1 MGLQVERALLGDI
14 IIEETGIYVFA
25 AERLA
30 YFLAEELTQAG
41 RTALTG
47 EVLSPGQAETV
58 AGSLSRKTE
67 DRTAVVASLRLDAVV
82 SEMASL
88 SRAKAKE
95 LIGSGR
101 VLVNGVEEEASRILA
116 PGDQVSVRGTG
127 KFRFVEDSGST
138 RKDRKKIRYQ
148 KYI

>member
-1 MGLQVERALLGDI
+1 
-14 IIEETGIYVFA
+14 
-25 AERLA
+25 
-30 YFLAEELTQAG
+30 
-41 RTALTG
+41 
-47 EVLSPGQAETV
+47 
-58 AGSLSRKTE
+58 
-67 DRTAVVASLRLDAVV
+67 
-82 SEMASL
+82 MASL